1 MICHSQV
8 TRSGG
13 TIPFHTIRCRHYHS
27 MTPTH
32 RNIALLSTCQALLFT
47 NNVTLI
53 AINGLAGL
61 LLAPS
66 KMLATLPVSVQIIGS
81 ALATVPASL
90 LMQKIGRRAGFQV
103 GSMCGV
109 VGAMLATLAMWLGS
123 FSLLCVGTFVLGIYG
138 AFGQYYRFAAADSAE
153 PALRP
158 KAISLVVAGGLVG
171 GLVGPA
177 LSTFTRGAASPE
189 FIASY
194 ASLIVFS
201 LLTML
206 VVSHLQIPGVA
217 TDAAAAAPR
226 PMREIAVQ
234 PLFIVAVLSSGIGY
248 GVMNLLMTAT
258 PLAMSFCGHP
268 YGAAAGVISAHVI
281 AMFAP
286 SFFTGA
292 LIARWGVFTVI
303 ATGIAI
309 MAGCVAIALSGIS
322 VAHFWWA
329 LTLLGLGWN
338 FMFVGGSTLLTET
351 YRPNEKA
358 KAQGAHD
365 LIVFCLTI
373 VSSLTS
379 GVLVNTAGWTMLQ
392 WAATPFLLI
401 SAVALVMGRASHR
414 RAAPAN

>member
-1 MICHSQV
+1 MNRHNVIPP
-8 TRSGG
+8 
-13 TIPFHTIRCRHYHS
+13 TIHQP

-53 AINGLAGL
+53 AINGLAGFV
-61 LLAPS
+61 LAPS
-66 KMLATLPVSVQIIGS
+66 KVMATLPVSAQIIGS
-81 ALATVPASL
+81 AIATVPASL

-103 GSMCGV
+103 GSLCGV

-123 FSLLCVGTFVLGIYG
+123 FPLLCLGTFVLGIYG
-138 AFGQYYRFAAADSAE
+138 AFGQYYRFAAADSAAPE
-153 PALRP
+153 FRA
-158 KAISLVVAGGLVG
+158 KAISLVVAGGLAG
-171 GLVGPA
+171 GLIGPA
-177 LSTFTRGAASPE
+177 LSTYTRGAASPE

-206 VVSHLQIPGVA
+206 VVSQLAMPN
-217 TDAAAAAPR
+217 AAVDHNAAAPR
-226 PMREIAVQ
+226 PMKEIAAQ
-234 PLFIVAVLSSGIGY
+234 PMFIVAVTTSAIGY
-248 GVMNLLMTAT
+248 GVMSLLMTAT
-258 PLAMSFCGHP
+258 PLAMGFCGHP

-286 SFFTGA
+286 AFFTGA
-292 LIARWGVFTVI
+292 LIARFGVFTVI
-303 ATGIAI
+303 AAGIAI
-309 MAGCVAIALSGIS
+309 EGGCVVIALSGID

-329 LTLLGLGWN
+329 LALLGLGWN

-365 LIVFCLTI
+365 FLVFCVTAM
-373 VSSLTS
+373 SSFAS
-379 GVLVNTAGWTMLQ
+379 GVLVNTAGWTTLQ
-392 WAATPFLLI
+392 WTATPFLLI
-401 SAVALVMGRASHR
+401 CAVALAVGWIKHR
-414 RAAPAN
+414 RAPQQGAGH

>member
-1 MICHSQV
+1 
-8 TRSGG
+8 
-13 TIPFHTIRCRHYHS
+13 

-53 AINGLAGL
+53 AINGLAGM

-66 KMLATLPVSVQIIGS
+66 KMLATLPVSAQIIGS
-81 ALATVPASL
+81 AIATVPASL

-123 FSLLCVGTFVLGIYG
+123 FSLLCIGTFVLGIYG

-177 LSTFTRGAASPE
+177 LSTLTRGAASPE

-303 ATGIAI
+303 ATGIVI

>member
-1 MICHSQV
+1 
-8 TRSGG
+8 
-13 TIPFHTIRCRHYHS
+13 

-61 LLAPS
+61 VLAPS
-66 KMLATLPVSVQIIGS
+66 KMMATLPVTAQIIGS

-90 LMQKIGRRAGFQV
+90 LMQRIGRRAGFQV
-103 GSMCGV
+103 GSFCGV

-123 FSLLCVGTFVLGIYG
+123 FSLLCLGTFVLGIYG

-153 PALRP
+153 PAFRP

-177 LSTFTRGAASPE
+177 LSTLTRGAASPE

-206 VVSHLQIPGVA
+206 VVSQLQIPNAVA
-217 TDAAAAAPR
+217 DTTAAAPR
-226 PMREIAVQ
+226 PMREIAIQ
-234 PLFIVAVLSSGIGY
+234 PLFIVAVMSSGIGY

-258 PLAMSFCGHP
+258 PLAMGFCGHP

-292 LIARWGVFTVI
+292 LIARWGVFSVI
-303 ATGIAI
+303 AAGIAI
-309 MAGCVAIALSGIS
+309 MAGCVAIALSGVS

-329 LTLLGLGWN
+329 LALLGLGWN
-338 FMFVGGSTLLTET
+338 FMFVGGSALLTET
-351 YRPNEKA
+351 YLPNEKA

-373 VSSLTS
+373 ISSLTS

-401 SAVALVMGRASHR
+401 SAVALLVGRASYR
-414 RAAPAN
+414 RAMPAQ